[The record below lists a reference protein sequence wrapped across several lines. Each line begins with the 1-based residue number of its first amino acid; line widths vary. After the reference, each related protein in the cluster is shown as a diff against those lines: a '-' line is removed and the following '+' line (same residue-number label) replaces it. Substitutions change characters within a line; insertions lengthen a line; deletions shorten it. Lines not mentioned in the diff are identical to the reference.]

1 MRANR
6 RVSGVE
12 IRLRRALWAEGAR
25 GFRRGE
31 HLPGR
36 PDVIFSRVR
45 LAVFVHGCYWHRC
58 PTCNLAT
65 PKANREFWQGKF
77 EANLARDRRAQLEL
91 AQRGWEV
98 ETVWEHEMRSDT
110 PGVARQLAAEVKRRR
125 RET

>member
-1 MRANR
+1 MRATR
-6 RVSGVE
+6 RVSGTE
-12 IRLRRALWAEGAR
+12 IRFRRALWAEGAR

-31 HLPGR
+31 RLPGR

-65 PKANREFWQGKF
+65 PKANRDFWQAKF

-91 AQRGWEV
+91 AESGWEV
-98 ETVWEHEMRSDT
+98 ETVWEHDIRSDVRA
-110 PGVARQLAAEVKRRR
+110 VARRLADQVTRRR
-125 RET
+125 SAT